1 MANLIKSAN
10 GLLFYDDFSEKTLM
24 WTLTPSYASTA
35 LEFGDKG
42 LRMKHS
48 DKYTIYTIVEP
59 EVEEYSC
66 IVQLDHVPF
75 NFEDIAGIII
85 LSSNKEYAECQ
96 SYMATESS
104 ELNNSKDY
112 LTDIENIVD
121 TAIDNAL
128 NNYVQFTV
136 NDEELG
142 DTDETISD
150 TTTPSDSIQF
160 VDVLYKFIKFH
171 KIKYK
176 YMFYASSDGKN
187 WIEIGNVKFSDSG
200 VIGFF
205 IYSTEN
211 QDIID
216 NSHCYFTDFTLYSSK
231 YLNIHGINRKRE
243 IEMYDGDGNIIF
255 RTDNL
260 QYLHMISRSTNT
272 CLVNTT
278 TLPIPIK
285 DAHLRVY
292 SKDNYNVTIAEYELG
307 DVYGGDEFTL
317 MRDIKVFID
326 NQEISPNE
334 LYDLG
339 TFYRGSYYIPIVV
352 HNNEQDIASNIK
364 LRVIKYSEYY
374 GGEEEISLALYDDS
388 LPQSALQY
396 EKELIIDEIQPTS
409 GRTVYMKLMDK
420 PVQDFYMTASSYRFK
435 IIIE

>member
-24 WTLTPSYASTA
+24 WTLTPSHAATA

-42 LRMKHS
+42 LRIKHS

-75 NFEDIAGIII
+75 NFEDIAGIIV

-96 SYMATESS
+96 SYMATEPS
-104 ELNNSKDY
+104 ELGNSEDY
-112 LTDIENIVD
+112 FTDIENMVD
-121 TAIDNAL
+121 IAVDNAL
-128 NNYVQFTV
+128 NNYMQLTV
-136 NDEELG
+136 NDEELD
-142 DTDETISD
+142 DTNGTVSD
-150 TTTPSDSIQF
+150 TTNPNSPVQF
-160 VDVLYKFIKFH
+160 VDTLYKFIKFH

-176 YMFYASSDGKN
+176 YMFYASADGKN
-187 WIEIGNVKFSDSG
+187 WIEVGNVKFSDSG

-211 QDIID
+211 QDVID
-216 NSHCYFTDFTLYSSK
+216 NSHCYFNNFTLYSGK
-231 YLNIHGINRKRE
+231 YLNIHGIDRKRE
-243 IEMYDGDGNIIF
+243 IEMYDGDRNIVF

-260 QYLHMISRSTNT
+260 QYLHMISRSSRT

-285 DAHLRVY
+285 NAHLRIY
-292 SKDNYNVTIAEYELG
+292 SKDNYNVTLAEYELG

-326 NQEISPNE
+326 NQEINPNE

-339 TFYRGSYYIPIVV
+339 TFYRGSYYIPIVI
-352 HNNEQDIASNIK
+352 HNNEEDIVSDVK
-364 LRVIKYSEYY
+364 LKVIRYSEYY
-374 GGEEEISLALYDDS
+374 GGEEEVSLALYDDS

-396 EKELIIDEIQPTS
+396 KKELVIDEIQPTS

-420 PVQDFYMTASSYRFK
+420 PVQDFYMTANSYRFK

>member
-24 WTLTPSYASTA
+24 WTLTPSHMSTA
-35 LEFGDKG
+35 LEFGEKG
-42 LRMKHS
+42 LRLKHS
-48 DKYTIYTIVEP
+48 DRYTIYTIVEP

-75 NFEDIAGIII
+75 NFEDIAGIIV

-96 SYMATESS
+96 SYMATEPS
-104 ELNNSKDY
+104 ELGNSEDY
-112 LTDIENIVD
+112 FTDIENMVD
-121 TAIDNAL
+121 IAVDNAL

-136 NDEELG
+136 NDEELD
-142 DTDETISD
+142 DTEESVSD
-150 TTTPSDSIQF
+150 TTNPNSPVQF
-160 VDVLYKFIKFH
+160 IDTLYKFIKFH

-176 YMFYASSDGKN
+176 YVFYASADGKD
-187 WIEIGNVKFSDSG
+187 WIEVGNVKFSDSG

-211 QDIID
+211 QDVID
-216 NSHCYFTDFTLYSSK
+216 NSHCYFHDFTLYSGK
-231 YLNIHGINRKRE
+231 YLNIHGIDRKRE
-243 IEMYDGDGNIIF
+243 IEMYDGDRNIVF

-260 QYLHMISRSTNT
+260 QYLHMISRSSQT

-278 TLPIPIK
+278 TLAIPIK
-285 DAHLRVY
+285 DAHIRVY
-292 SKDNYNVTIAEYELG
+292 SRDNYNVTLAEYELG

-317 MRDIKVFID
+317 MRDVKVFID
-326 NQEISPNE
+326 NQELNPNE

-352 HNNEQDIASNIK
+352 HNNEEDIVSDVK
-364 LRVIKYSEYY
+364 LKVIRYSEYY
-374 GGEEEISLALYDDS
+374 GGEEEVSLALYDEN

-396 EKELIIDEIQPTS
+396 MKELIIDEIQPTS

-420 PVQDFYMTASSYRFK
+420 PIQDFYMTANSYRFK